1 MHCAGA
7 VYCELVPEHDP
18 VTAMQLATPLLIRV
32 IPVLQYLQVVDCAL
46 HAVHVVSA
54 VQLPSNGVALPVVA
68 PVAVVAPP
76 LTVVAPLAV
85 VTVVDTATVEP
96 PVCATSVPAQL
107 GAVTELFEQTV
118 AENGLQL
125 AVATTVGHAAFQ
137 PEQIESHTG
146 NGNVPSVHAWHEYEQ
161 LQSSTAFVHAA
172 PSVAYAAVQALVGA
186 GVAPAAVVTLAGVFV
201 GPHDAGY

>member
-68 PVAVVAPP
+68 PVAIVAPPLAVVAPP
-76 LTVVAPLAV
+76 LAVVAPPVVLVAPPVAV
-85 VTVVDTATVEP
+85 VAVVDVAVGAATVEP
-96 PVCATSVPAQL
+96 PVYATSVPAQL

-161 LQSSTAFVHAA
+161 LQSATAFVHAA
-172 PSVAYAAVQALVGA
+172 PSVAYA
-186 GVAPAAVVTLAGVFV
+186 
-201 GPHDAGY
+201 

>member
-1 MHCAGA
+1 VPAPVWLCNAA
-7 VYCELVPEHDP
+7 VNVDAQVVAAVELVHWP
-18 VTAMQLATPLLIRV
+18 VTPGA
-32 IPVLQYLQVVDCAL
+32 
-46 HAVHVVSA
+46 AVA
-54 VQLPSNGVALPVVA
+54 GVAPDAVGPEDVA
-68 PVAVVAPP
+68 AVGDVAVA
-76 LTVVAPLAV
+76 
-85 VTVVDTATVEP
+85 VEP